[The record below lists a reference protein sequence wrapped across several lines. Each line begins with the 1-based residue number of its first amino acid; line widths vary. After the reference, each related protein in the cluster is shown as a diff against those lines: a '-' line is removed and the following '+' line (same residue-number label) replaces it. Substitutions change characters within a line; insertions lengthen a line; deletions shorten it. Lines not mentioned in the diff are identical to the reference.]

1 MPELKRT
8 PLYDRHLALGARMV
22 PFAGYEM
29 PVFYEG
35 VIAEHKAVRTDSGAF
50 DASHMGVLEIDG
62 PGTHEGL
69 QRLLSND
76 LARIGAGEAQYELLT
91 NEQGGIIDDL
101 IVYRRAEES
110 YLVIVNAA
118 NRETDVSW
126 LTGRL
131 PKGAVLRD
139 VSDDRALIAVQ
150 GPAALERLG
159 LEPARSF
166 TFAEVELFGVPC
178 TCARTG
184 YTGEAGCELVCTAE
198 NAVKLWDAILATGV
212 RPCGL
217 GARDTLRLEA
227 CLPLHGQDIT
237 PETDPLSA
245 GLGWAVAL
253 DKEFTGVERLRQVAA
268 EGPNKRLVPFVMDQP
283 GIPRQGMPIVPYGEV
298 TSGSHSPMLD
308 VGIGMGYVE
317 VKKRQP
323 GSMLTIDV
331 RGRPLWAKV
340 VTKPIY
346 TSSSTYTD
354 RKGEW

>member
-1 MPELKRT
+1 
-8 PLYDRHLALGARMV
+8 MV

-35 VIAEHKAVRTDSGAF
+35 LIGEHKAVRTDSGAF
-50 DASHMGVLEIDG
+50 DASHMGVLEIG
-62 PGTHEGL
+62 GQGTHEAL
-69 QRLLSND
+69 QGLLSND
-76 LARIGAGEAQYELLT
+76 LDRVHPGQAQYELLT
-91 NEQGGIIDDL
+91 NEEGGIVDDL
-101 IVYRRAEES
+101 IVYRRGDDE

-118 NRETDVSW
+118 NREGDVSW
-126 LTGRL
+126 LRDHL
-131 PKGAVLRD
+131 PKGVDLRD
-139 VSDDRALIAVQ
+139 VSDERALIAVQ
-150 GPAALERLG
+150 GPGALKRLG
-159 LEPARSF
+159 LESRVSF
-166 TFAEVELFGVPC
+166 TFAEIELFGVPC

-184 YTGEAGCELVCTAE
+184 YTGEAGCELVCAADR
-198 NAVKLWDAILATGV
+198 AVELWDAILAAGV
-212 RPCGL
+212 VPCGL

-237 PETDPLSA
+237 TETDPISA

-253 DKEFTGVERLRQVAA
+253 DKEFTGVERLRRIAA
-268 EGPNKRLVPFVMDQP
+268 EGPDKVLVPFVMDQP
-283 GIPRQGMPIVPYGEV
+283 GIPRQGMPIVARGWV

-308 VGIGMGYVE
+308 TGIGLGYVE
-317 VKKRQP
+317 PHKIPP

-346 TSSSTYTD
+346 TSYRNYID

>member
-1 MPELKRT
+1 MPGLKRT
-8 PLYDRHLALGARMV
+8 PLFDRHLALGARMV

-35 VIAEHKAVRTDSGAF
+35 LIGEHKAVRTDSGVF

-62 PGTHEGL
+62 AGTL
-69 QRLLSND
+69 QRLLSNNLD
-76 LARIGAGEAQYELLT
+76 RIGPGEAQYELLT
-91 NEQGGIIDDL
+91 NEQGGIVDDL
-101 IVYRRAEES
+101 IVYRRGDDS
-110 YLVIVNAA
+110 YLVIVNAS

-126 LTGRL
+126 LTERL
-131 PKGAVLRD
+131 PKTVNFCD

-150 GPAALERLG
+150 GPGALARLG
-159 LEPARSF
+159 LEPACSF

-184 YTGEAGCELVCTAE
+184 YTGEAGCELVCAAD
-198 NAVKLWDAILATGV
+198 NAVKLWDAILAAGV
-212 RPCGL
+212 VPCGL
-217 GARDTLRLEA
+217 GSRDTLRLEA

-237 PETDPLSA
+237 PETDPISA

-253 DKEFTGVERLRQVAA
+253 GKEFTGVEPLRQVAA
-268 EGPNKRLVPFVMDQP
+268 DGPSKRLVPFVMDQP

-308 VGIGMGYVE
+308 IGIGMGYVDA
-317 VKKRQP
+317 KRSEP
-323 GSMLTIDV
+323 ESMLTIDV

-346 TSSSTYTD
+346 TSFSKYTD
-354 RKGEW
+354 REGAW

>member
-1 MPELKRT
+1 MSGLKRT

-35 VIAEHKAVRTDSGAF
+35 LISEHKAVRSDSGVF
-50 DASHMGVLEIDG
+50 DASHMGVLELDG
-62 PGTHEGL
+62 PETHQGL

-76 LARIGAGEAQYELLT
+76 LDRIGAGEAQYELMT
-91 NEQGGIIDDL
+91 NEEGGIIDDL
-101 IVYRRAEES
+101 IVYRRAEDS

-118 NRETDVSW
+118 NREADVSW
-126 LTGRL
+126 LTDRL
-131 PKGAVLRD
+131 PKGVNFRD
-139 VSDDRALIAVQ
+139 VSDDRALLAVQ
-150 GPAALERLG
+150 GPGALKRLE

-184 YTGEAGCELVCTAE
+184 YTGEAGCELVCAADS
-198 NAVKLWDAILATGV
+198 AVKLWDAILAAGA

-237 PETDPLSA
+237 AEIDPISA

-253 DKEFTGVERLRQVAA
+253 GKEFTGAGRLRQVAA
-268 EGPNKRLVPFVMDQP
+268 DGPGKRLVPFVMDQP

-308 VGIGMGYVE
+308 IGIGMGYVE
-317 VKKRQP
+317 AKKSEP

-346 TSSSTYTD
+346 TSSRNYTD

>member
-1 MPELKRT
+1 
-8 PLYDRHLALGARMV
+8 MV

-50 DASHMGVLEIDG
+50 DASHMGVLELDG
-62 PGTHEGL
+62 PKTHQGL
-69 QRLLSND
+69 QSLLSND
-76 LARIGAGEAQYELLT
+76 LDRIGVGEAQYELMT
-91 NEQGGIIDDL
+91 NEQGGIVDDL
-101 IVYRRAEES
+101 IVYRRGDDN
-110 YLVIVNAA
+110 YLVIVNAS

-126 LTGRL
+126 LGERL
-131 PKGAVLRD
+131 PDGVNLRD

-150 GPAALERLG
+150 GPGALERLG

-166 TFAEVELFGVPC
+166 SFAEIELFGVPC

-184 YTGEAGCELVCTAE
+184 YTGESGCELVCAAE
-198 NAVKLWDAILATGV
+198 SAAELWDAILAAGV

-217 GARDTLRLEA
+217 GSRDTLRLEA

-237 PETDPLSA
+237 PETDPISA

-253 DKEFTGVERLRQVAA
+253 AKEFTGARRLRQIAA
-268 EGPNKRLVPFVMDQP
+268 EGPSKRLVPFVMDQP

-308 VGIGMGYVE
+308 IGIGLGYVE
-317 VKKRQP
+317 ARKSLP

-340 VTKPIY
+340 VTKPIC
-346 TSSSTYTD
+346 TSSRTYED

>member
-1 MPELKRT
+1 
-8 PLYDRHLALGARMV
+8 MV

-35 VIAEHKAVRTDSGAF
+35 LIAEHKAVRTDSGAF

-62 PGTHEGL
+62 PGTHQGL
-69 QRLLSND
+69 QSLLSNNLD
-76 LARIGAGEAQYELLT
+76 RIRAGEAQYELMT

-126 LTGRL
+126 LRDRL
-131 PKGAVLRD
+131 PKGVASHD
-139 VSDDRALIAVQ
+139 VSDDRALLAVQ
-150 GPAALERLG
+150 GPAALERLR

-166 TFAEVELFGVPC
+166 TFAEIELFGVPC

-184 YTGEAGCELVCTAE
+184 YTGEAGCELVCAAGD
-198 NAVKLWDAILATGV
+198 AVKLWDAILAAGV
-212 RPCGL
+212 VPCGL

-237 PETDPLSA
+237 PEIDPISA

-253 DKEFTGVERLRQVAA
+253 RKEFTGAERLRSIAA
-268 EGPNKRLVPFVMDQP
+268 EGPSKRLVPFVMDQP

-298 TSGSHSPMLD
+298 ASGSHSPMLD
-308 VGIGMGYVE
+308 IGIGLGYVE
-317 VKKRQP
+317 AKKSRP

-340 VTKPIY
+340 VTKPIC
-346 TSSSTYTD
+346 TNSSTYTD

>member
-1 MPELKRT
+1 MPGLKRT
-8 PLYDRHLALGARMV
+8 PLFDRHLALGARMV

-35 VIAEHKAVRTDSGAF
+35 LIGEHKAVRADSGAF
-50 DASHMGVLEIDG
+50 DASHMGVLEIAG
-62 PGTHEGL
+62 AGTHEGL

-76 LARIGAGEAQYELLT
+76 LDRIAGGEAQYELLT
-91 NEQGGIIDDL
+91 NEQGGIVEDL
-101 IVYRRAEES
+101 IVYRRGAES
-110 YLVIVNAA
+110 YLVIVNAS

-126 LTGRL
+126 LTDRL
-131 PKGAVLRD
+131 PKSVNFRD
-139 VSDDRALIAVQ
+139 VSDERALIAVQ
-150 GPAALERLG
+150 GPRALERLG

-166 TFAEVELFGVPC
+166 TFAEIELFGVPC

-184 YTGEAGCELVCTAE
+184 YTGERGCELVCASE
-198 NAVKLWDAILATGV
+198 HAVQLWDAILATGV
-212 RPCGL
+212 VACGL

-237 PETDPLSA
+237 SETDPISA

-253 DKEFTGVERLRQVAA
+253 GKEFTGVEPLRQIAA
-268 EGPNKRLVPFVMDQP
+268 AGPSKRLVPFVMDQP

-308 VGIGMGYVE
+308 VGIGLGYVE
-317 VKKRQP
+317 AKKAEP

-346 TSSSTYTD
+346 TSSSTYED

>member
-8 PLYDRHLALGARMV
+8 PLFDRHLALGARMV

-29 PVFYEG
+29 PVFYESL
-35 VIAEHKAVRTDSGAF
+35 ISEHKAVRTDSGAF

-69 QRLLSND
+69 QQLLSND
-76 LARIGAGEAQYELLT
+76 LGRIGAGEAQYELMT
-91 NEQGGIIDDL
+91 NETGGIIDDL

-110 YLVIVNAA
+110 YLVIVNAS
-118 NRETDVSW
+118 NRATDVGW
-126 LTGRL
+126 LSEHL
-131 PKGAVLRD
+131 PSTVDFRD
-139 VSDDRALIAVQ
+139 VSDDRALLAVQ
-150 GPAALERLG
+150 GPGALERLG

-166 TFAEVELFGVPC
+166 TFAEIELFGVPC

-184 YTGEAGCELVCTAE
+184 YTGEAGCELVCAAGD
-198 NAVKLWDAILATGV
+198 AVRLWDAILAAGV
-212 RPCGL
+212 VPCGL

-253 DKEFTGVERLRQVAA
+253 GKEFTGVERLRQIAA
-268 EGPNKRLVPFVMDQP
+268 DGPAKRLVPFVMDQP

-308 VGIGMGYVE
+308 VGIGLGYVE
-317 VKKRQP
+317 AKKSRP

-340 VTKPIY
+340 VTKPIC
-346 TSSSTYTD
+346 TSAKTYID

>member
-1 MPELKRT
+1 MPGLKRT
-8 PLYDRHLALGARMV
+8 PLFDRHVALGARMV

-35 VIAEHKAVRTDSGAF
+35 LLSEHKAVRADSGAF
-50 DASHMGVLEIDG
+50 DASHMGVLEIAG
-62 PGTHEGL
+62 PGTHQGL

-76 LARIGAGEAQYELLT
+76 LDRIGAGEAQYELLT
-91 NEQGGIIDDL
+91 NEQGGIVEDL
-101 IVYRRAEES
+101 IVYRRDDES
-110 YLVIVNAA
+110 YLVIVNAS
-118 NRETDVSW
+118 NRETDVKW
-126 LTGRL
+126 LTERL
-131 PKGAVLRD
+131 PKSVSFRD
-139 VSDDRALIAVQ
+139 VSDDRALVAVQ
-150 GPAALERLG
+150 GPGALKRLG

-166 TFAEVELFGVPC
+166 TFAEIELFGVSC

-184 YTGEAGCELVCTAE
+184 YTGEAGCELVCAADD
-198 NAVKLWDAILATGV
+198 AVKLWDAILAAGV
-212 RPCGL
+212 VPCGL

-237 PETDPLSA
+237 PETDPISA

-253 DKEFTGVERLRQVAA
+253 GKEFTGVEPLRQIAA
-268 EGPNKRLVPFVMDQP
+268 EGPSKRLVPFVMDQP
-283 GIPRQGMPIVPYGEV
+283 GIPRQGMSIVPYGEV

-308 VGIGMGYVE
+308 TGIGMGYLE
-317 VKKRQP
+317 AKKSEP

-331 RGRPLWAKV
+331 RGRPLWAVV

-346 TSSSTYTD
+346 TSSRKYTD

>member
-1 MPELKRT
+1 MPGLKRT
-8 PLYDRHLALGARMV
+8 PLFDRHVALGARIV

-35 VIAEHKAVRTDSGAF
+35 LISEHKAVRSDSGAF

-62 PGTHEGL
+62 PGTHHGL
-69 QRLLSND
+69 QSLLSND
-76 LARIGAGEAQYELLT
+76 LDRIGPGQAQYELLT
-91 NEQGGIIDDL
+91 NEQGGIVDDL
-101 IVYRRAEES
+101 IVYRRADDA

-118 NRETDVSW
+118 NRAADVDW
-126 LTGRL
+126 LSGRL
-131 PKGAVLRD
+131 PSSVNFRD
-139 VSDDRALIAVQ
+139 VSDERALIAVQ
-150 GPAALERLG
+150 GPGALKRLG
-159 LEPARSF
+159 LEPAASF
-166 TFAEVELFGVPC
+166 SFAEIELFGVPC

-184 YTGEAGCELVCTAE
+184 YTGEAGCELVCAADRSAE
-198 NAVKLWDAILATGV
+198 LWDAILVTGV
-212 RPCGL
+212 VPCGL

-237 PETDPLSA
+237 PETDPISA

-253 DKEFTGVERLRQVAA
+253 GKTFTGVERLRQIAA
-268 EGPNKRLVPFVMDQP
+268 EGPSKRLVPFVMDQP

-308 VGIGMGYVE
+308 VGIGLGYVE
-317 VKKRQP
+317 AKKALP

-346 TSSSTYTD
+346 TSSRNYID

>member
-1 MPELKRT
+1 MPGLKRT
-8 PLYDRHLALGARMV
+8 PLFDRHLALGARMV

-35 VIAEHKAVRTDSGAF
+35 VIAEHKAVRADSGAF

-62 PGTHEGL
+62 AGTHEGL

-76 LARIGAGEAQYELLT
+76 LGRIGAGEAQYELLP
-91 NEQGGIIDDL
+91 NEQGGIVDDL
-101 IVYRRAEES
+101 IVYRRGEES
-110 YLVIVNAA
+110 YLVIVNAS

-131 PKGAVLRD
+131 PKSVNLRD

-150 GPAALERLG
+150 GPGALERLG

-184 YTGEAGCELVCTAE
+184 YTGEPGCELVCSAE
-198 NAVKLWDAILATGV
+198 SAVKLWDAILAAGV
-212 RPCGL
+212 VPCGL

-237 PETDPLSA
+237 PETDPISA

-253 DKEFTGVERLRQVAA
+253 GKEFTGVERLRQVAA
-268 EGPNKRLVPFVMDQP
+268 EGPSRRLIPFVMDQP

-317 VKKRQP
+317 AKKSQP

-346 TSSSTYTD
+346 TSSRTYED

>member
-1 MPELKRT
+1 MPGLKRT
-8 PLYDRHLALGARMV
+8 PLFDRHVALGARMV

-35 VIAEHKAVRTDSGAF
+35 VIPEHKAVRADAGAF

-62 PGTHEGL
+62 PGTHAAL
-69 QRLLSND
+69 QGLLSND
-76 LARIGAGEAQYELLT
+76 LDRIGPGQAQYELLT
-91 NEQGGIIDDL
+91 NEQGGIVDDL
-101 IVYRRAEES
+101 IAYRRGEDE

-126 LTGRL
+126 LTARL
-131 PKGAVLRD
+131 PESVNFRD
-139 VSDDRALIAVQ
+139 VSDERALIAVQ
-150 GPAALERLG
+150 GPGALKRLG
-159 LEPARSF
+159 LEPAASF
-166 TFAEVELFGVPC
+166 SFAEIELFGVPC

-184 YTGEAGCELVCTAE
+184 YTGEAGCELVCPADRAAE
-198 NAVKLWDAILATGV
+198 LWDAILSAGV
-212 RPCGL
+212 VPCGL
-217 GARDTLRLEA
+217 GSRDTLRLEA

-237 PETDPLSA
+237 PETDPISA
-245 GLGWAVAL
+245 GLGLAVAL
-253 DKEFTGVERLRQVAA
+253 AKTFTWVERLRQIAA
-268 EGPNKRLVPFVMDQP
+268 EGPSKRLVPFVMDQP

-308 VGIGMGYVE
+308 IGIGLGYVAAH
-317 VKKRQP
+317 KTSP
-323 GSMLTIDV
+323 GSMLTIDI

-346 TSSSTYTD
+346 TSSRNYID

>member
-1 MPELKRT
+1 
-8 PLYDRHLALGARMV
+8 MV

-35 VIAEHKAVRTDSGAF
+35 VIPEHKAVRADAGAF

-62 PGTHEGL
+62 PGTHQAL
-69 QRLLSND
+69 QGLLSND
-76 LARIGAGEAQYELLT
+76 LDRIGPGQAQYALLT
-91 NEQGGIIDDL
+91 NEQGGIVDDL
-101 IVYRRAEES
+101 IVYRRGEDN

-131 PKGAVLRD
+131 PKSVNFRD
-139 VSDDRALIAVQ
+139 VSDERALIAVQ
-150 GPAALERLG
+150 GPEALTRLG
-159 LEPARSF
+159 LEPAASF
-166 TFAEVELFGVPC
+166 TFAEIELFGVPC

-184 YTGEAGCELVCTAE
+184 YTGEAGCELVCAADQAAE
-198 NAVKLWDAILATGV
+198 LWDAILAAGV
-212 RPCGL
+212 VACGL

-237 PETDPLSA
+237 PETDPISA

-253 DKEFTGVERLRQVAA
+253 GKEFTGVERLRQIAA
-268 EGPNKRLVPFVMDQP
+268 GGPSKRLVPFVMDQP
-283 GIPRQGMPIVPYGEV
+283 GIPRQGMPIVPYGVV

-308 VGIGMGYVE
+308 IGIGLGYLE
-317 VKKRQP
+317 AKKAHP

-346 TSSSTYTD
+346 TSSRNYLD

>member
-1 MPELKRT
+1 MSGLKRT
-8 PLYDRHLALGARMV
+8 PLFDRHLALGARMV

-35 VIAEHKAVRTDSGAF
+35 LIGEHKAVRSDSGAF

-62 PGTHEGL
+62 PGTHEEL

-76 LARIGAGEAQYELLT
+76 LDRIGPGQAQYELLT
-91 NEQGGIIDDL
+91 NEQGGIVDDL
-101 IVYRRAEES
+101 IVYRRGQDE

-118 NRETDVSW
+118 NRQTDVNW
-126 LTGRL
+126 LTDRL
-131 PKGAVLRD
+131 PKSINFRD
-139 VSDDRALIAVQ
+139 VSDERALIAVQ
-150 GPAALERLG
+150 GPGALERLG
-159 LEPARSF
+159 LEPAASF
-166 TFAEVELFGVPC
+166 TFAEIELFGVPC

-184 YTGEAGCELVCTAE
+184 YTGEAGCELVCAAE
-198 NAVKLWDAILATGV
+198 SAGKVWDGIIAAGV
-212 RPCGL
+212 VPCGL

-237 PETDPLSA
+237 PETDPIST

-253 DKEFTGVERLRQVAA
+253 SKEFTGVERLRAIAA
-268 EGPNKRLVPFVMDQP
+268 EGPSKVLVPFVMDQP
-283 GIPRQGMPIVPYGEV
+283 GIPRQGMPIVARGEV

-308 VGIGMGYVE
+308 VGIGLGYVE
-317 VKKRQP
+317 AKKKRP

-346 TSSSTYTD
+346 TSWQNYID

>member
-1 MPELKRT
+1 MPGLKRT
-8 PLYDRHLALGARMV
+8 PLFDRHLALGARMV

-35 VIAEHKAVRTDSGAF
+35 VIREHKAVRSGAGAF

-62 PGTHEGL
+62 AGTHQAL
-69 QRLLSND
+69 QGLLSND
-76 LARIGAGEAQYELLT
+76 LDRIGFGQAQYELLT
-91 NEQGGIIDDL
+91 NEQGGIVDDL
-101 IVYRRAEES
+101 IVYRRGENE

-118 NRETDVSW
+118 NRATDVSW
-126 LTGRL
+126 ITARL
-131 PKGAVLRD
+131 PESVNCHD
-139 VSDDRALIAVQ
+139 VSDERALIAVQ
-150 GPAALERLG
+150 GPEALKRLG
-159 LEPARSF
+159 LEPAASF
-166 TFAEVELFGVPC
+166 SFAEIELFGVPC

-184 YTGEAGCELVCTAE
+184 YTGEAGCELVCASAD
-198 NAVKLWDAILATGV
+198 AVKLWGAILAAGV
-212 RPCGL
+212 VPCGL

-227 CLPLHGQDIT
+227 CLPLHGQDIS
-237 PETDPLSA
+237 PETDPISA

-253 DKEFTGVERLRQVAA
+253 GKEFTGVERLRQIAA
-268 EGPNKRLVPFVMDQP
+268 EGPSKRLVPFVMDQP

-308 VGIGMGYVE
+308 TGIGLGYVAA
-317 VKKRQP
+317 KKAQP

-340 VTKPIY
+340 VTKPIF
-346 TSSSTYTD
+346 TSSRNYIE

>member
-1 MPELKRT
+1 
-8 PLYDRHLALGARMV
+8 MV

-35 VIAEHKAVRTDSGAF
+35 VIAEHKAVRTDSGVF
-50 DASHMGVLEIDG
+50 DASHMGVLELDG
-62 PGTHEGL
+62 PGTHQGL
-69 QRLLSND
+69 QSLLSNELD
-76 LARIGAGEAQYELLT
+76 RIGAGEAQYELMT
-91 NEQGGIIDDL
+91 NEQGGIVDDL
-101 IVYRRAEES
+101 IVYRRGDDS
-110 YLVIVNAA
+110 YLVIVNAS

-126 LTGRL
+126 LGERL
-131 PKGAVLRD
+131 PASVNLRD
-139 VSDDRALIAVQ
+139 ISDDRALIAVQ
-150 GPAALERLG
+150 GPGALKRLG

-166 TFAEVELFGVPC
+166 TFAEIELLGVPC

-184 YTGEAGCELVCTAE
+184 YTGEAGCELVCAADRAAE
-198 NAVKLWDAILATGV
+198 LWDAILAAGV

-217 GARDTLRLEA
+217 GSRDTLRLEA

-237 PETDPLSA
+237 PETDPISA

-253 DKEFTGVERLRQVAA
+253 AKEFTGAERLRQVAA
-268 EGPNKRLVPFVMDQP
+268 EGPSKRLVPFVMDQP

-308 VGIGMGYVE
+308 VGIGLGYVE
-317 VKKRQP
+317 AKKAQP

-340 VTKPIY
+340 VTKPIC
-346 TSSSTYTD
+346 TSSSTYED

>member
-1 MPELKRT
+1 MPGLKRT
-8 PLYDRHLALGARMV
+8 PLFDRHLALGARMV

-35 VIAEHKAVRTDSGAF
+35 VIAEHKAVRTGSGAF

-62 PGTHEGL
+62 AGTHEGL

-76 LARIGAGEAQYELLT
+76 LGRIGAGEAQYELLP
-91 NEQGGIIDDL
+91 NEQGGIVDDL
-101 IVYRRAEES
+101 IVYRRGEES
-110 YLVIVNAA
+110 YLVIVNAS

-131 PKGAVLRD
+131 PKSVNLRD

-150 GPAALERLG
+150 GPGALKRLG
-159 LEPARSF
+159 FEPKIIF
-166 TFAEVELFGVPC
+166 TFAEIELFGVPC

-184 YTGEAGCELVCTAE
+184 YTGEAGCELICAADR
-198 NAVKLWDAILATGV
+198 AVELWDAILAAGV
-212 RPCGL
+212 VPCGL

-237 PETDPLSA
+237 PETDPISA

-253 DKEFTGVERLRQVAA
+253 GKEFTGVERLRQIAA
-268 EGPNKRLVPFVMDQP
+268 EGPEKVLVPFVMDQP

-308 VGIGMGYVE
+308 VGIGLGYV
-317 VKKRQP
+317 VPHKVPP

-346 TSSSTYTD
+346 TSSRNYLD

>member
-1 MPELKRT
+1 
-8 PLYDRHLALGARMV
+8 MV

-35 VIAEHKAVRTDSGAF
+35 VIAEHKAVRAGSGVF

-69 QRLLSND
+69 QHLLSND
-76 LARIGAGEAQYELLT
+76 LDRIGAGEAQYELLT
-91 NEQGGIIDDL
+91 DERGGIVDDL
-101 IVYRRAEES
+101 IVYRRGDES

-126 LTGRL
+126 LAGRL
-131 PKGAVLRD
+131 PDSADLRD
-139 VSDDRALIAVQ
+139 VSDESALIAVQ
-150 GPAALERLG
+150 GPEALQRLG

-166 TFAEVELFGVPC
+166 TFAEIELFGVRC

-184 YTGEAGCELVCTAE
+184 YTGEAGCELVCAAE
-198 NAVKLWDAILATGV
+198 SAVELWDAILAAGV

-237 PETDPLSA
+237 PETDPISA

-253 DKEFTGVERLRQVAA
+253 SKEFTGVERLREVAA
-268 EGPNKRLVPFVMDQP
+268 EGPGKRLVPFVMDQP
-283 GIPRQGMPIVPYGEV
+283 GIPRKGMPIVPFGEV

-308 VGIGMGYVE
+308 IGIGMGYVE
-317 VKKRQP
+317 AKKSVP

-346 TSSSTYTD
+346 TSTRKYTD

>member
-1 MPELKRT
+1 MPGLLRT
-8 PLYDRHLALGARMV
+8 PLFDRHVALGARMV

-35 VIAEHKAVRTDSGAF
+35 LIGEHKAVRTDSGAF

-62 PGTHEGL
+62 PGTHRAL
-69 QRLLSND
+69 QGLLSND
-76 LARIGAGEAQYELLT
+76 LDRIHPGQAQYELLT
-91 NEQGGIIDDL
+91 NEKGGIVDDL
-101 IVYRRAEES
+101 IVYRRGEDE

-126 LTGRL
+126 LTDRL
-131 PKGAVLRD
+131 PKSVNFRD
-139 VSDDRALIAVQ
+139 VSDGRALIAVQ
-150 GPAALERLG
+150 GPGALQRLE
-159 LEPARSF
+159 LEPAASF
-166 TFAEVELFGVPC
+166 TFAEIELFGVPC

-184 YTGEAGCELVCTAE
+184 YTGEAGCELVCAADRSVE
-198 NAVKLWDAILATGV
+198 LWDAILAAGV
-212 RPCGL
+212 VPCGL

-237 PETDPLSA
+237 PQTDPISA
-245 GLGWAVAL
+245 GLGWAVQL
-253 DKEFTGVERLRQVAA
+253 GKTFTGVERLRRIAA
-268 EGPNKRLVPFVMDQP
+268 EGPDKLLVPFVMDQP
-283 GIPRQGMPIVPYGEV
+283 GIPRQGMPIVPCGRV

-308 VGIGMGYVE
+308 IGIGMGYVAPH
-317 VKKRQP
+317 KTPP

-346 TSSSTYTD
+346 TSSRNYID